1 MYPAG
6 TPRGECGPV
15 RPFPHCIA
23 EGLPLRVQAE
33 ARAHSCSRPRQT
45 VPPPGG
51 CGGLRCAAG
60 GSYALPLH
68 ARVRAESAPRA
79 QPSGSMPRRRGACT
93 PVTPSQRAAQHVCA
107 AARRA
112 RGRAGRRTRAT
123 PTRAAGGPG
132 HHLPAPPPQTAPRR
146 PVPTWR
152 DGKEAAVVRDEV
164 FQEDLRRGATIGARH
179 RTSEAPCQT
188 GTAPAPE
195 SHESGTGVALV
206 ALRLRVVG
214 VCMHGPR
221 PTPRCWRWHGRSR
234 TLAGIGGSV

>member
-123 PTRAAGGPG
+123 PSRAKGGPCPRRRRKPPRAAPFQPGAGERAVPCAPTHRPTPARCSRRTPPHAVRGAAPGGAREPVRRARRVAPARAAAANR
-132 HHLPAPPPQTAPRR
+132 PAPPRSNPAHDARRAIARGTARAPRWTR
-146 PVPTWR
+146 
-152 DGKEAAVVRDEV
+152 
-164 FQEDLRRGATIGARH
+164 
-179 RTSEAPCQT
+179 
-188 GTAPAPE
+188 
-195 SHESGTGVALV
+195 
-206 ALRLRVVG
+206 
-214 VCMHGPR
+214 
-221 PTPRCWRWHGRSR
+221 
-234 TLAGIGGSV
+234 

>member
-146 PVPTWR
+146 PVPTR
-152 DGKEAAVVRDEV
+152 RTRGAIARGTERHRNDGAPRVVRRV
-164 FQEDLRRGATIGARH
+164 GTGRRGVT
-179 RTSEAPCQT
+179 QM
-188 GTAPAPE
+188 
-195 SHESGTGVALV
+195 L
-206 ALRLRVVG
+206 LL
-214 VCMHGPR
+214 
-221 PTPRCWRWHGRSR
+221 
-234 TLAGIGGSV
+234 